1 MAAISKNL
9 VIIGLDVMAKN
20 HSSLLVQHEIETV
33 RIDLLNPSSELPPSS
48 QQTSATGRWP
58 ASA

>member
-1 MAAISKNL
+1 
-9 VIIGLDVMAKN
+9 MAKN

-33 RIDLLNPSSELPPSS
+33 RIDLLNPSSELTPSS
-48 QQTSATGRWP
+48 QQTSTTGRWP